1 MNFKDITDWVN
12 WITQSGL
19 LVWLFLGLGLFWPK
33 VKSWLQMKEKTAKT
47 VQQREVFQLAEKL
60 AEMAVNSLVSNNAI
74 TGNDKFKIAANFVKS
89 ELEAQ
94 GHEVSDDMVNHTVQA
109 AYEKSDLTPS
119 VDPNAKPQT
128 GVVVHVDNN

>member
-33 VKSWLQMKEKTAKT
+33 VKSWLQMKGKTAKT

-60 AEMAVNSLVSNNAI
+60 AETAVNSLVSNNAI

-119 VDPNAKPQT
+119 VDPSAKPQT

>member
-33 VKSWLQMKEKTAKT
+33 VKSWLQMKGKTAKT

-60 AEMAVNSLVSNNAI
+60 AETAVNSLVSNNAI